1 MKMSSTSTTDSTK
14 NVAMDQPM
22 VTYSSVAATPKMTS
36 SPAPSTIP
44 QIPWGFPYNIWSNPH
59 LFNQAFPGLGMMQT
73 IPGPVAPSPPGFQP
87 IASSPPIT
95 EPSTISKASTSTPAD
110 ETTSSPLISEPS
122 TSTIS
127 KASTS
132 TPADETTSSPLISEP
147 STSIISKAT
156 TSSATITKPTTHG
169 PIVDE
174 ETAVTRVSKSSSSS
188 SSDELDED
196 EATFSVK
203 KFNCAQTYVAKRC
216 ISAQTLSTVFE
227 YPIIKARFV
236 KTQWGDSYILHLLNQ
251 KNKEISIFLPRRY
264 SCWLNK
270 KNLDSFNRS
279 KLKLKAK
286 HRLVNRVIKGKEL
299 SVTVTDLTLID
310 CTT

>member
-147 STSIISKAT
+147 TTSIISKAT

-174 ETAVTRVSKSSSSS
+174 ETTVTR
-188 SSDELDED
+188 
-196 EATFSVK
+196 
-203 KFNCAQTYVAKRC
+203 
-216 ISAQTLSTVFE
+216 
-227 YPIIKARFV
+227 
-236 KTQWGDSYILHLLNQ
+236 
-251 KNKEISIFLPRRY
+251 
-264 SCWLNK
+264 
-270 KNLDSFNRS
+270 
-279 KLKLKAK
+279 
-286 HRLVNRVIKGKEL
+286 
-299 SVTVTDLTLID
+299 
-310 CTT
+310 

>member
-22 VTYSSVAATPKMTS
+22 VTYSSVAATPKMAS

-87 IASSPPIT
+87 IASSPIT
-95 EPSTISKASTSTPAD
+95 EPSTISKASTSTPADETTSSPLISEPSTSTISKASTSTPAD

-156 TSSATITKPTTHG
+156 TSSATIAKPTTHD

-203 KFNCAQTYVAKRC
+203 N
-216 ISAQTLSTVFE
+216 
-227 YPIIKARFV
+227 
-236 KTQWGDSYILHLLNQ
+236 
-251 KNKEISIFLPRRY
+251 
-264 SCWLNK
+264 
-270 KNLDSFNRS
+270 
-279 KLKLKAK
+279 
-286 HRLVNRVIKGKEL
+286 VIY
-299 SVTVTDLTLID
+299 
-310 CTT
+310 